1 VRGLLKEGQNHLFE
15 NWPPSGEKT
24 DDKLR
29 FTDQVLSPPLAGILV
44 VILFVIW
51 TLAIL

>member
-1 VRGLLKEGQNHLFE
+1 MRGLLKEGQNHLFE

-29 FTDQVLSPPLAGILV
+29 FTDQVLSPTLTGICCYLY
-44 VILFVIW
+44 VIW
-51 TLAIL
+51 TLATL

>member
-15 NWPPSGEKT
+15 NWPPSGE
-24 DDKLR
+24 KLR